1 MAIGNA
7 MSISLIWR
15 WKTSTTPALKPSRRR
30 LMASSIAP
38 CKKSSTAS
46 RFTKSSIPAWT
57 SCRLTSIWL
66 REYNEKSE
74 HSGEYCHGENALA
87 HFPGFQTPGA
97 GENAQL
103 LTATSSSDVEGRRA
117 GAHGAAAQDGLCQIK
132 VSARTGQDADHV
144 VSSIEV
150 HARTDDRT
158 YPDCN
163 QKDKYP
169 VHRHRANACSM

>member
-1 MAIGNA
+1 M
-7 MSISLIWR
+7 R
-15 WKTSTTPALKPSRRR
+15 TTS
-30 LMASSIAP
+30 
-38 CKKSSTAS
+38 
-46 RFTKSSIPAWT
+46 
-57 SCRLTSIWL
+57 WL
-66 REYNEKSE
+66 RVYNAKLE
-74 HSGEYCHGENALA
+74 HSGEYCHGKNAPA
-87 HFPGFQTPGA
+87 HFPGFQTPSE

-103 LTATSSSDVEGRRA
+103 LRATSSSDVEGRRA

-163 QKDKYP
+163 QKRQVPSSPTSCERLFDVITKIIACFP
-169 VHRHRANACSM
+169 TKVHGNT